1 MSPQQWK
8 LSVLTTGPPGKSL
21 DLTLYWMLT
30 ARISLNACSRS
41 WELGPTLSPGYM
53 GGHGGRGCEEAG
65 LDLICGSV

>member
-30 ARISLNACSRS
+30 ARISLNACSQS
-41 WELGPTLSPGYM
+41 WELGTTLSPGYM
-53 GGHGGRGCEEAG
+53 
-65 LDLICGSV
+65 